1 MKLIHA
7 ALPIAILCSPVT
19 GSFAQ
24 DAQRARGDELPK
36 ACQTVG
42 QDRMGHEPDRMGHM
56 GQGGMRHGMQRM
68 HGMSP
73 LSETQQALQEAMM
86 KMQPAMMEGMM
97 AKDADVAWICSM
109 IPHHQGA
116 IDMARAGLKG
126 ADNSDSKQLAEDTI
140 KSNERE
146 KAKLV
151 EWVEKYAAKE
161 SRNETTGTS
170 K

>member
-1 MKLIHA
+1 
-7 ALPIAILCSPVT
+7 
-19 GSFAQ
+19 
-24 DAQRARGDELPK
+24 
-36 ACQTVG
+36 
-42 QDRMGHEPDRMGHM
+42 
-56 GQGGMRHGMQRM
+56 MQRM

-97 AKDADVAWICSM
+97 AKDADMAWICSM

-126 ADNSDSKQLAEDTI
+126 ADNSESKQLAEDTI